1 MLFAKEEFDITPER
15 RSETSRAI
23 EKWHKPL
30 IKKWNIRDRKMKMLK
45 LTAAFAAVSLMTG
58 CASIVGDKEQ
68 GITINSSPSNAN
80 VLITDERSMQVHS
93 ATTPTTVQLRKSDG
107 SYFGGKSYTVEI
119 SKDGFESR
127 TMMISSSVN
136 GWYIGGNLIFGGLI
150 GWLIVDPLS
159 GAMYNLSPD
168 TINATL
174 GESVATSDDGNSE
187 ITLVLVK
194 DVPSHL
200 LEQMEYL
207 GQI

>member
-1 MLFAKEEFDITPER
+1 
-15 RSETSRAI
+15 
-23 EKWHKPL
+23 
-30 IKKWNIRDRKMKMLK
+30 MKILK
-45 LTAAFAAVSLMTG
+45 LTAALAAVSLMTG

-127 TMMISSSVN
+127 TMMINSSAN